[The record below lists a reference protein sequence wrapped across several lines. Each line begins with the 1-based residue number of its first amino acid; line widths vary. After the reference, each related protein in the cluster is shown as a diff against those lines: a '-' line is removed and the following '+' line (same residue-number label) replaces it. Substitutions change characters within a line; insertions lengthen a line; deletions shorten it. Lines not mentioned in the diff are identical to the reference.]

1 MQHRASASASVSI
14 SAPVSFSAPALFQVL
29 ALAIALTLPA
39 VASAEISAGATD
51 LDKIVVTGTRTDV
64 AIEDSLVPAQVIDRE
79 EIERTQARSLPELLK
94 GRAGINLTNQGGA
107 GKLTSVFLRGAESDH
122 VLVLVDGVRIGSAT
136 AGLASFQDLPVDQIE
151 RIEIV
156 RGPRSSLYGSEA
168 IGGVIQIFTRKGG
181 IGFEPHFRIGAGSNN
196 LREAS
201 AGFSNRTERG
211 WISAEGAYQETDGIN
226 ACRGSGTL
234 FQGCFADEPDDDGY
248 RNVSVSLRGGVNL
261 TDALTL
267 EGHFLNADGD
277 NEYDGSIFGG
287 NETETTQRV
296 TGGKMSW
303 KPSENLKL
311 TLQAGRAD
319 DKSDAYFRESGIRS
333 YVNTFDTRR
342 DTASVQADFAFGEG
356 QLLTAGGDWQ
366 QDQVISTTAFAID
379 NRDNTGAFVEY
390 QGKFGV
396 HQLQASVRN
405 DDNEQFGN
413 HTTGSLGWGMA
424 LGGDFRLNASYGT
437 GFKAPTFND
446 LYYPFGGNPDLEPE
460 ESKSL
465 NIGIGQYATTW
476 SWTFN
481 VFETH
486 IDSLTGYDSFFNLV
500 QVEEA
505 RIRGAEL
512 TFSTSFAG
520 WDLSTQLSYADP
532 RARARE
538 TAEGAPNVNYDNL
551 LPRRAPRSGRIDL
564 DRKFGAFRFGT
575 TVNSASARYDD
586 AANTVRVSGYGTVD
600 LRVEYAVTADWTLQ
614 ARATNIFDREYETI
628 AWYNQPGREYG
639 LSLRYQPAR

>member
-1 MQHRASASASVSI
+1 MQHRLSCSSTH
-14 SAPVSFSAPALFQVL
+14 FPAKQLL
-29 ALAIALTLPA
+29 ALAIALGLPSLA
-39 VASAEISAGATD
+39 HAEIAADATD
-51 LDKIVVTGTRTDV
+51 LDEIVVTGTRTDV
-64 AIEDSLVPAQVIDRE
+64 AIEDSLLPAQVIDRE

-122 VLVLVDGVRIGSAT
+122 VLVLVDGIRIGSAT

-151 RIEIV
+151 RIEII

-181 IGFEPHFRIGAGSNN
+181 DGFSSHFRIGAGSHN

-201 AGFSNRTERG
+201 AGFSNRGERG
-211 WISAEGAYQETDGIN
+211 WVSAEGAYQETDGIN

-234 FQGCFADEPDDDGY
+234 FQGCFADEPDRDGY
-248 RNVSVSLRGGVNL
+248 RNLSVSLRGGIEVGEE
-261 TDALTL
+261 LTL

-296 TGGKMSW
+296 TGGKLTW
-303 KPSENLKL
+303 TPGERTKL
-311 TLQAGRAD
+311 TVQAGRTA
-319 DKSDAYFRESGIRS
+319 DKSDAYFREADVRS
-333 YVNTFDTRR
+333 YVNTFDTQR
-342 DTASVQADFAFGEG
+342 DTASVQADFAFAEG

-366 QDQVISTTAFAID
+366 QDEVTSTTEFSVD
-379 NRDNTGAFVEY
+379 NRDNTGVFVEY
-390 QGKFGV
+390 QGRFGA
-396 HQLQASVRN
+396 HQLQASLRN

-413 HTTGSLGWGMA
+413 HTTGSVGWGMS
-424 LGGDFRLNASYGT
+424 LGNDFKLNASYGT
-437 GFKAPTFND
+437 GYKAPTFND
-446 LYYPFGGNPDLEPE
+446 LYFPFGGNPELKPE

-465 NIGIGQYATTW
+465 NIGIGQYATDWT
-476 SWTFN
+476 WTFN
-481 VFETH
+481 LFETR
-486 IDSLTGYDSFFNLV
+486 IDALTGYDSFFNLV
-500 QVEEA
+500 QADKA

-512 TFSTSFAG
+512 TFVTTLAG

-532 RARARE
+532 RATARL
-538 TAEGAPNVNYDNL
+538 TADGEENPNYDNL
-551 LPRRAPRSGRIDL
+551 LPRRAPRTGRIDV
-564 DRKFGAFRFGT
+564 DRSFGKFRFGT
-575 TVNSASARYDD
+575 TLNGASARYDD
-586 AANTVRVSGYGTVD
+586 AANNVRVGGYATVD
-600 LRVEYAVTADWTLQ
+600 LRAEYAVNDDWTLQ
-614 ARATNIFDREYETI
+614 ARATNVFDRQYETI

>member
-1 MQHRASASASVSI
+1 MQYLASVSVPT
-14 SAPVSFSAPALFQVL
+14 PVSFSASARFQVL
-29 ALAIALTLPA
+29 ALAIAMTLPA

-261 TDALTL
+261 TEALTL
-267 EGHFLNADGD
+267 EGHFLNADAD

-287 NETETTQRV
+287 NEAKNTQRV
-296 TGGKMSW
+296 AGGKLTWNASDRV
-303 KPSENLKL
+303 KL
-311 TLQAGRAD
+311 AVQAGRAD
-319 DKSDAYFRESGIRS
+319 DKSDAYYRDAATPDLRTF
-333 YVNTFDTRR
+333 VNTFDTQR
-342 DTASVQADFAFGEG
+342 DTAAVQADITLTEG
-356 QLLTAGGDWQ
+356 HLLTAGGDWQ
-366 QDQVISTTAFAID
+366 QDNITSTTGFSVD
-379 NRDNTGAFVEY
+379 SRDNTGVFVEY
-390 QGKFGV
+390 QGRIGA

-413 HTTGSLGWGMA
+413 HATGSAGWGMA
-424 LGGDFRLNASYGT
+424 FGDGFRLNASYGT

-446 LYYPFGGNPDLEPE
+446 LYYPGSESPDLKPE
-460 ESKSL
+460 QSRSL
-465 NIGIGQYATTW
+465 NIGVAQYKDNW
-476 SWTFN
+476 NWTFN

-486 IDSLTGYDSFFNLV
+486 IDDLIVFVYLPPTYQGVGLNVD
-500 QVEEA
+500 EA
-505 RIRGAEL
+505 RIRGAEF
-512 TFSTSFAG
+512 TFGVQLAG
-520 WDLSTQLSYADP
+520 FDISTQLSHLDP
-532 RARARE
+532 RNRSAGYEDNLLARRSRNTARVDVDRSFGDFRIGL
-538 TAEGAPNVNYDNL
+538 TGNGASHRYDNL
-551 LPRRAPRSGRIDL
+551 
-564 DRKFGAFRFGT
+564 
-575 TVNSASARYDD
+575 
-586 AANTVRVSGYGTVD
+586 ANTVRLAGYGTLD
-600 LRVEYAVTADWTLQ
+600 LRLEYAFHPDWTLQ
-614 ARATNIFDREYETI
+614 ARATNVFDREYETI

>member
-1 MQHRASASASVSI
+1 M
-14 SAPVSFSAPALFQVL
+14 
-29 ALAIALTLPA
+29 TLPA

-51 LDKIVVTGTRTDV
+51 LDKIVVTGTRTEV
-64 AIEDSLVPAQVIDRE
+64 AIEDSLVPAQVIDRK

-168 IGGVIQIFTRKGG
+168 IGGVIQIFTRSGSL
-181 IGFEPHFRIGAGSNN
+181 GFSPNFRIGGGSNN

-201 AGFSNRTERG
+201 AGFSNRTQRG

-261 TDALTL
+261 TEALTL
-267 EGHFLNADGD
+267 EGHFLNADAD

-287 NETETTQRV
+287 NEAENTQRV
-296 TGGKMSW
+296 AGGKLTWNASDRV
-303 KPSENLKL
+303 KL
-311 TLQAGRAD
+311 AVQAGRAD
-319 DKSDAYFRESGIRS
+319 DKSDAYYRDAATPDLRTF
-333 YVNTFDTRR
+333 VNTFDTQR
-342 DTASVQADFAFGEG
+342 DTAAVQADITLAEG
-356 QLLTAGGDWQ
+356 HLLTAGGDWQ
-366 QDQVISTTAFAID
+366 QDNITSTTGFSVD
-379 NRDNTGAFVEY
+379 SRDNTGVFVEY
-390 QGKFGV
+390 QGRIGA

-413 HTTGSLGWGMA
+413 HVTGSAGWGMA
-424 LGGDFRLNASYGT
+424 FGDGFRLNASYGT

-446 LYYPFGGNPDLEPE
+446 LYYPGSESPDLKPE
-460 ESKSL
+460 QSKSL
-465 NIGIGQYATTW
+465 NIGVAQYKDNW
-476 SWTFN
+476 NWTFN

-486 IDSLTGYDSFFNLV
+486 IDDLIVFVYLPPTYQGVGLNVD
-500 QVEEA
+500 EA
-505 RIRGAEL
+505 RIRGAEF
-512 TFSTSFAG
+512 TFGVQLAG
-520 WDLSTQLSYADP
+520 FDISTQLSHIDP
-532 RARARE
+532 RNRSTGYEDNLLARRSRNTARVDVDRSFGDFRIGL
-538 TAEGAPNVNYDNL
+538 TGNGASHRYDNL
-551 LPRRAPRSGRIDL
+551 
-564 DRKFGAFRFGT
+564 
-575 TVNSASARYDD
+575 
-586 AANTVRVSGYGTVD
+586 ANTVRLAGYGTLD
-600 LRVEYAVTADWTLQ
+600 LRLEYAFHPDWTLQ
-614 ARATNIFDREYETI
+614 ARATNVFDRQYETI